1 MNEVKDIRSPSSLTV
16 YKQRFICSDMQAKS
30 MSLFLFLRN
39 SPTQA
44 RAALFVRFLAHTL
57 WYTTVGRTPLD
68 EWSARRR
75 DYLTAHNTHKRQT
88 PMPPG
93 WIFFCS
99 YFFFLSFCP
108 FILCVLL
115 YILLSHVTYSL
126 YNTQHKHPWPR
137 RIFVLFYLLC
147 PDSPAFYLLSLLY
160 NTHNTNIHAPG
171 GIWTRKPSKRAAA
184 DLRLRPHGHRNPQD
198 SNPQSQQASGCKPS
212 T

>member
-75 DYLTAHNTHKRQT
+75 EYLTAHNTHKRQT
-88 PMPPG
+88 SMPPG
-93 WIFFCS
+93 WICFVLFVLLRS
-99 YFFFLSFCP
+99 FVLSFYPLCTFIYP
-108 FILCVLL
+108 FVPCHLFPLQHTTQTSMTPADFCFVLSS
-115 YILLSHVTYSL
+115 LSWFPCFLPFVLTVQH
-126 YNTQHKHPWPR
+126 TQHKHPCSR
-137 RIFVLFYLLC
+137 R
-147 PDSPAFYLLSLLY
+147 
-160 NTHNTNIHAPG
+160 
-171 GIWTRKPSKRAAA
+171 
-184 DLRLRPHGHRNPQD
+184 DLNPQA
-198 SNPQSQQASGCKPS
+198 QQTSGRRPPP
-212 T
+212 